1 MNIRNRFRIL
11 MAPNDGAGTG
21 GVAAPAAPAPA
32 APPAPPI
39 AWLPEADTDTVGF
52 IQNKAWQTPADS
64 VKAYRELERFV
75 GADKAGRGLVLPTE
89 DTPQAWGPV
98 FDKLGRPANPEG
110 YKLPVP
116 EGQPGDFAQT
126 AAQKFHE
133 MGLSQKQ
140 GQALANWWNEQ
151 GAAAE
156 KAQAEAEAAK
166 LESEKAELAK
176 LWGNEVPLRTELA
189 RRAAQQ
195 YGIDGETLG
204 NMMVAAGYS
213 KTLQLFAKLGDTL
226 REHGAEGLGE
236 LGSFGMTPQGAA
248 ARRKEMM
255 ADPNIRTRAMNPNSA
270 EWNELRKLDRIIAGM
285 P

>member
-21 GVAAPAAPAPA
+21 GAAAPAAPAPA

-89 DTPQAWGPV
+89 DTPQAWAPV
-98 FDKLGRPANPEG
+98 YDKLGRPANPEG

-133 MGLSQKQ
+133 LGLTAKQ
-140 GQALANWWNEQ
+140 GQQLAAWYNEM
-151 GAAAE
+151 GGTAEAA
-156 KAQAEAEAAK
+156 KAQAEQAALEADR
-166 LESEKAELAK
+166 AELQK
-176 LWGNEVPLRTELA
+176 LWGNELQMRTELA

-195 YGIDGETLG
+195 YGIEPEVIDTIEK
-204 NMMVAAGYS
+204 AAGYS
-213 KTLQLFAKLGDTL
+213 KVMQLFAKLGDTL